1 MYPFLYRMQS
11 RNGQYRIS
19 TSLGYQTQPK
29 HLCSLGSGRGCT
41 SESRIFRGSG
51 HFCPLIG
58 LFIGPPNIYGGLLC
72 RHSKPPCCFLCLRLI
87 HWFDSDVSAVILR
100 VPAAERNA
108 RNGQLRVDP
117 WESHPSGDFPKPPSL
132 PDSPIKGCCDWT
144 EVALSSCVLRHSGSH
159 TRFASLSVVY
169 RSLR

>member
-1 MYPFLYRMQS
+1 MPDTIPERAVQDIYV
-11 RNGQYRIS
+11 
-19 TSLGYQTQPK
+19 
-29 HLCSLGSGRGCT
+29 
-41 SESRIFRGSG
+41 SRIPDAAEASMLFGERQGL
-51 HFCPLIG
+51 HIG
-58 LFIGPPNIYGGLLC
+58 IPDFVWFGTFLSLNWFIHRVSLYMAV
-72 RHSKPPCCFLCLRLI
+72 CCVGTANRRVIFLCLRLI
-87 HWFDSDVSAVILR
+87 HRFDSDVSAVILR
-100 VPAAERNA
+100 VPAAERNT

-117 WESHPSGDFPKPPSL
+117 WEFHPSGDFPKPPSL